1 MIKVGKLLKM
11 LTLHLIRHAKTLVKS
26 ASGSDK
32 DRELASKG
40 ISQSNVL
47 GKHIR
52 FQFIELGEIFCSN
65 AHRTQQT
72 CSIIAQYI
80 GHPNK
85 IHLDSSLY
93 LATREQLFQF
103 LLSQKDTTITIIGHN
118 EGLSELATYLL
129 DEDVELRT
137 SEYISMTFP
146 FSSWEMISGGTAT
159 LTYRYRPQVFLPEAV
174 KV

>member
-1 MIKVGKLLKM
+1 M
-11 LTLHLIRHAKTLVKS
+11 LTLNLIRHAKTLVNS
-26 ASGSDK
+26 ASGADK

-52 FQFIELGEIFCSN
+52 FQFIDLGEIFCSD

-80 GHPNK
+80 GHTEQ
-85 IHLDSSLY
+85 IHLDSELY
-93 LATREQLFQF
+93 LASRQQLFEF
-103 LLSQKDTTITIIGHN
+103 LLNRQHAIVTLIGHN
-118 EGLSELATYLL
+118 EGISDLATYLL
-129 DEDVELRT
+129 DEDVDMRT
-137 SEYISMTFP
+137 SEYISLTFP
-146 FSSWEMISGGTAT
+146 FTSLEMISQGTAT
-159 LTYRYRPQVFLPEAV
+159 LNYRYRPQVFLPEAV